1 MKNTKKIKFQFN
13 GMTFEL
19 PSNAI
24 QKDRYNNDET
34 FIHMGA
40 KHTASIIKQY
50 VKQKYGNRI
59 TVWSTSSVYSGG
71 SSVDVNVW
79 SKNGSTTPL
88 SIYQDIQNFANNFK
102 AGSFD
107 GMYDIY
113 EFRDDKIQSDNG
125 TKFKYFP
132 SYVFV
137 SNKPQWDSVEY
148 WLGEWKNYDESKYN
162 NPSNGNTTWEK
173 FVNHN
178 KSYWKKG
185 TLEKL
190 TKYMVEL
197 EKELV
202 SLGYTQE
209 ELMEVA

>member
-1 MKNTKKIKFQFN
+1 
-13 GMTFEL
+13 
-19 PSNAI
+19 
-24 QKDRYNNDET
+24 
-34 FIHMGA
+34 
-40 KHTASIIKQY
+40 
-50 VKQKYGNRI
+50 
-59 TVWSTSSVYSGG
+59 
-71 SSVDVNVW
+71 
-79 SKNGSTTPL
+79 
-88 SIYQDIQNFANNFK
+88 
-102 AGSFD
+102 
-107 GMYDIY
+107 MYDIY
-113 EFRDDKIQSDNG
+113 NYREDKVSTQSG
-125 TKFKYFP
+125 TPLKYFP
-132 SYVFV
+132 NYVFV
-137 SNKPQWDSVEY
+137 SNKPKWDSVEY